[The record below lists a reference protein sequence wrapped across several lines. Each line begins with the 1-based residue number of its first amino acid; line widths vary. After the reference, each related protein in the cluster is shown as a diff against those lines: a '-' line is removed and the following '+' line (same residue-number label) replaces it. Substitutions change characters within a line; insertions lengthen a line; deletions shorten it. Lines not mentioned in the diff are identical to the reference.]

1 MQLAIALILLGA
13 GESLLAGIDTP
24 KLGDV
29 VTEHVPTAR
38 ATHIVLTDFLSKVAN
53 EDAMLCGIFMV
64 WAQAGIEDSLESFLK
79 SLADVDTI
87 LLGRATYE
95 DLVRK
100 WPKVKEWP
108 HVSDVILRIGEK
120 INAAP
125 KVVVSGTHPLERL
138 EWGEFEPPT
147 QLTGT
152 SIEEQIKELKEG
164 DGSDI
169 ITFGSPTL
177 VQSLTNAR
185 LVDEYRILI
194 HPVIVNEGK
203 RLFDNLDGRTDFR
216 LISVDTFERG
226 AILVKYATRK

>member
-1 MQLAIALILLGA
+1 
-13 GESLLAGIDTP
+13 
-24 KLGDV
+24 
-29 VTEHVPTAR
+29 
-38 ATHIVLTDFLSKVAN
+38 
-53 EDAMLCGIFMV
+53 MV

-79 SLADVDTI
+79 SLANVDTI

-100 WPKVKEWP
+100 WPKVKEWSQ
-108 HVSDVILRIGEK
+108 VSDIALRIGKK
-120 INAAP
+120 INATP
-125 KVVVSGTHPLERL
+125 KIVVTGKHPLARL

-147 QLTGT
+147 QLSG
-152 SIEEQIKELKEG
+152 SDIGEQIKKLKER
-164 DGSDI
+164 DGRDI

-203 RLFDNLDGRTDFR
+203 RLFENLEGRSEFR
-216 LISVDTFERG
+216 LISVETFERG
-226 AILVKYATRK
+226 AILVRYAPSA

>member
-1 MQLAIALILLGA
+1 MRRLIVSIHSTA
-13 GESLLAGIDTP
+13 NDI
-24 KLGDV
+24 
-29 VTEHVPTAR
+29 VTGPPSDPT
-38 ATHIVLTDFLSKVAN
+38 N
-53 EDAMLCGIFMV
+53 FMV

-79 SLADVDTI
+79 SLANVDSI

-108 HVSDVILRIGEK
+108 HVSDVALRIGAK

-125 KVVVSGTHPLERL
+125 KIVVTGKHPLKSL
-138 EWGEFEPPT
+138 EWGEFDPPT

-152 SIEEQIKELKEG
+152 RIEHQIKEMKEAHG
-164 DGSDI
+164 GDI

-177 VQSLTNAR
+177 VQSLTNAG

-194 HPVIVNEGK
+194 HPVLVNYGK
-203 RLFDNLDGRTDFR
+203 RLFENLDRRTDLR
-216 LISVDTFERG
+216 LISAETFKRG
-226 AILVKYATRK
+226 AILATYAPIET